1 MSWMTP
7 PQPGQR
13 LQNIFTFS
21 ALIWAVEAIAPI
33 IKAAQRG
40 AAQIKAGEIFWLID
54 ILRHK
59 ST

>member
-1 MSWMTP
+1 MHDPTP
-7 PQPGQR
+7 VWTKIA
-13 LQNIFTFS
+13 NIFTLS

-40 AAQIKAGEIFWLID
+40 DAQIKAGEIFWLID